1 MAFAGGRLLHTLPED
16 NSVWGVTSL
25 DSLLFVLNEKRLQQ
39 ISVYDTHSYRLLRL
53 LNVPGL
59 GAMADMVSCAHYHCI
74 YISGFIDKCVHR
86 VALLQGGAVTKWQ
99 IDEEVRG
106 LSVTKTHSVL
116 ATCVHIHE
124 IREFSTSG
132 TLLRRIQLAQ
142 DVLSPW
148 HAIQLSGG
156 QFIVCHGGR
165 DDPVHRVCLIGS
177 DGNVLKSY
185 GGVRTT
191 RFGQST

>member
-1 MAFAGGRLLHTLPED
+1 MHIITVFIFLALLT
-16 NSVWGVTSL
+16 
-25 DSLLFVLNEKRLQQ
+25 
-39 ISVYDTHSYRLLRL
+39 SVY
-53 LNVPGL
+53 
-59 GAMADMVSCAHYHCI
+59 
-74 YISGFIDKCVHR
+74 IDDR